1 MKTKILSVDTSC
13 SLREL
18 LTRDP
23 YLLAQLSLAG
33 VELDDEW
40 TVRGRQQFVS
50 AMQQAIPQAD
60 LLLVVDGSEEFFT
73 RELTAQGFQLPLTQD
88 QHAAQAI
95 RDYLDQCGRPLGDQ
109 LRYAQIPQGALPL
122 TSTQAVLQG
131 FALCYPAICIA
142 VLPANRRSLLPMM
155 GQQLVPLLLERLP
168 GGCTV
173 TVPIQPGKE
182 TLVQQYVDRSRNWAS
197 QFLAQLDTAGGSS
210 VLRLTAVRA
219 TREEARQCCNS
230 FLEDLSAECGSVSPI
245 SGLATR
251 GVRAVEKQQAKL
263 DHALLESLY
272 LDEPS
277 APSRSDVTDTASS
290 GADAPTRSRKE
301 LKKEAKKAAKQ
312 ARRQQKAES
321 ASRKS
326 FGDRVRS
333 LLLTAC
339 VLVFVCCLGY
349 LGYYYYHSAQNRSY
363 YVSMRDLYDNPG
375 LLPPAGYPSDYDSS
389 FWALWQVN
397 PDVVGWVSIEGTDL
411 DYPVVQTDDNTTY
424 YRTNFKG
431 EYSEHAVPF
440 VDCNVDLK
448 EPSTNIIIYG
458 HNIKTDGQMFNIL
471 KGYQDISF
479 LQQHPVI
486 EFNSVYH
493 EGTYK
498 IFSVFIT
505 NTRPEHGEIFPYHE
519 FTDAKDAAEAQQ
531 YINDVLVRSIY
542 RTGVD
547 VQPSDELLTLSTCTY
562 EFQDARFVV
571 VARKVRDGESAEVAP
586 SGIVLNPTPLYP
598 DIWYELYG
606 GTKPQLTAA
615 LDSLERYTAQI
626 SPDNDP
632 VFTWHQ
638 SIPTSPLVSQEEPET
653 VPTVAPA
660 EEESEAESEAAS
672 SADPSPP
679 AQTTPESSATQEQPS
694 TPPAQTT
701 PTPEA
706 STDASGS
713 SQTPSTPESTDSSS
727 GQQDTASSGSTSQE
741 ESKPSGG
748 HDVVDG
754 SQWVSN
760 LEEDPEKEAAASR
773 PQPEEDPEDE
783 APAPSED
790 EEDEDEE
797 ESRPSGGSSSV
808 GTLSVKVNGRTLK
821 EDAHTIVSG
830 IVQAEMGPTFQ
841 TEALKAQAV
850 AAYTYV
856 LYNNQKGVSPWVA
869 YNSSVS
875 SNVSR
880 AVESVLG
887 EVITYNGQPINAT
900 YCASNAGQSNDSASV
915 WGGYLPYLV
924 SVDSPGDT
932 TLRAYGATKRF
943 SEEEVAELIE
953 DYCNVDPYD
962 YDPEDWF
969 SNPSYING
977 KYVNNIRVCGQKVTG
992 RNVREGIMQSKIA
1005 SSAFEVEYDGSGF
1018 VFTTYGYGHGVG
1030 MSQQG
1035 ADWYAMKG
1043 WDYVDILTH
1052 YYTGVRIQ

>member
-18 LTRDP
+18 LSRDP

-33 VELDDEW
+33 VELGDEQP
-40 TVRGRQQFVS
+40 VRGRQQFVS
-50 AMQQAIPQAD
+50 AMQQAIPEAD

-88 QHAAQAI
+88 ERATQAI
-95 RDYLDQCGRPLGDQ
+95 RDYLSQCGRPLGDQ
-109 LRYAQIPQGALPL
+109 LRFAQLPQGAQPL
-122 TSTQAVLQG
+122 TSSQAVPQG
-131 FALCYPAICIA
+131 FVLSYPAICIA
-142 VLPANRRSLLPMM
+142 VLPANRRSLLPMI
-155 GQQLVPLLLERLP
+155 GQQLFPLLLEQRVP

-182 TLVQQYVDRSRNWAS
+182 TLVQQYVDRSRGWAR
-197 QFLAQLDTAGGSS
+197 QFLAQLDTVGGSS
-210 VLRLTAVRA
+210 VLRLTAVRPTQA
-219 TREEARQCCNS
+219 EARQCCDS
-230 FLEDLSAECGSVSPI
+230 FLEDLTAECGPVSPI

-251 GVRAVEKQQAKL
+251 GVRAVEKQSAKL

-277 APSRSDVTDTASS
+277 PDRPAPAEAAAPS
-290 GADAPTRSRKE
+290 RSRKE

-321 ASRKS
+321 VSHKS
-326 FGDRVRS
+326 FGDRVRG
-333 LLLTAC
+333 LLLTVC
-339 VLVFVCCLGY
+339 VLVFVGCLGY

-363 YVSMRDLYDNPG
+363 YVSMRDLYENPG
-375 LLPPAGYPSDYDSS
+375 LLPPAGYPADYDSS

-397 PDVVGWVSIEGTDL
+397 HDVVGWVSIEGTDL

-424 YRTNFKG
+424 YRTDFKG

-448 EPSTNIIIYG
+448 EPSTNTIIYG

-471 KGYQDISF
+471 KGYQDIAF

-486 EFNSVYH
+486 QFDSVYRK
-493 EGTYK
+493 GTYK

-547 VQPSDELLTLSTCTY
+547 VLPSDELLTLSTCTY

-571 VARKVRDGESAEVAP
+571 VARKVRDGESAEVDP
-586 SGIVLNPTPLYP
+586 SGIVMNPTPLYP
-598 DIWYELYG
+598 DIWYQLYG
-606 GTKPQLTAA
+606 GTKPELTAA

-626 SPDNDP
+626 TPETQPTFS
-632 VFTWHQ
+632 WWGQ
-638 SIPTSPLVSQEEPET
+638 SLETKPLVSQEEPET
-653 VPTVAPA
+653 VPTSAPA
-660 EEESEAESEAAS
+660 EEAPPESEPEPEAETAEPAPAPSVPEPAPETTPQAPAADSTQTTTPPASTETPAGDAS
-672 SADPSPP
+672 SG
-679 AQTTPESSATQEQPS
+679 TSSTETPS
-694 TPPAQTT
+694 TPPAQ
-701 PTPEA
+701 
-706 STDASGS
+706 
-713 SQTPSTPESTDSSS
+713 
-727 GQQDTASSGSTSQE
+727 E
-741 ESKPSGG
+741 EKPSGG

-760 LEEDPEKEAAASR
+760 LEEDPEKEAAANQ
-773 PQPEEDPEDE
+773 PQPEEDPEEE
-783 APAPSED
+783 APPPSND
-790 EEDEDEE
+790 FDEDEE
-797 ESRPSGGSSSV
+797 EDSRPSGGSSNVVDS
-808 GTLSVKVNGRTLK
+808 LSVKVNGKTLR
-821 EDAHTIVSG
+821 DDPHTIVSG

-841 TEALKAQAV
+841 PEALKAQAV

-875 SNVSR
+875 SSVSR

-915 WGGYLPYLV
+915 WGGHLPYLV

-943 SEEEVAELIE
+943 SEEEVADLIE

-977 KYVNNIRVCGQKVTG
+977 KYVDSIRVCGQKVSG
-992 RNVREGIMQSKIA
+992 RHVREGIMKSKIA
-1005 SSAFEVEYDGSGF
+1005 SSAFEVEYDGSSF

-1035 ADWYAMKG
+1035 ADWYAKKG
-1043 WDYVDILTH
+1043 WSYADILTH